1 MLQSD
6 YFYIGYT
13 LWASLFL
20 GTFIGIS
27 DTLSALWIKKT
38 NLKHQKMVSYL
49 LSLFV
54 LLCTVYIAVYYLNNG
69 VLL

>member
-6 YFYIGYT
+6 YFYVGYF

-27 DTLSALWIKKT
+27 DALSSLWVKKT
-38 NLKHQKMVSYL
+38 NLKHQKMVGYL